1 MRNKKVINIVVNVI
15 VAIILVFVFI
25 LTLNIILSGDKGYTS
40 IFSTAYVSVES
51 NSMKGD
57 KPITSRRA
65 IF

>member
-40 IFSTAYVSVES
+40 IFGHRLRIGGKQFDE
-51 NSMKGD
+51 G
-57 KPITSRRA
+57 R
-65 IF
+65 